1 MAGMNTPSPQRPA
14 TLLQASRALGLP
26 TDWLREEAS
35 AGRVPCLR
43 VGPDRFVFDL
53 EQLRS
58 LILDRV
64 RRGDGPPAG
73 EEAKR

>member
-58 LILDRV
+58 LILDRI

>member
-1 MAGMNTPSPQRPA
+1 MNTPSPQRPA

-43 VGPDRFVFDL
+43 AGDRYLFDL
-53 EQLRS
+53 EQLRE

-64 RRGDGPPAG
+64 RRGDGPPG
-73 EEAKR
+73 GTEAKR